1 VKRRRRSRSL
11 KKAAEAGSTYSSIV
25 FGVFLFVFRFPFVP
39 VTFEETGLGNYR
51 GRLDIIADILRVASQ
66 NAKKTQIMYQANL
79 SYKVL
84 QRYLRDITEASL
96 LRFESAEQHYVVTL
110 KGQEF
115 LEAYKDYA
123 KTNRSIERRLNAVDV
138 IKKSLEELCSSK

>member
-1 VKRRRRSRSL
+1 M
-11 KKAAEAGSTYSSIV
+11 
-25 FGVFLFVFRFPFVP
+25 FQFLFAKVI
-39 VTFEETGLGNYR
+39 FEEINLGNYR
-51 GRLDIIADILRVASQ
+51 GRLDIIADVLQVVSQ

-84 QRYLRDITEASL
+84 QRYLRNISAASL
-96 LRFESAEQHYVVTL
+96 IAFVLEEQCYVLTS

-123 KTNRSIERRLNAVDV
+123 KTNKSIEKRLNDVDNK
-138 IKKSLEELCSSK
+138 KKSLEELCSNE

>member
-1 VKRRRRSRSL
+1 M
-11 KKAAEAGSTYSSIV
+11 GS
-25 FGVFLFVFRFPFVP
+25 
-39 VTFEETGLGNYR
+39 YR
-51 GRLDIIADILRVASQ
+51 GRLEIIADILKVVSQ

-84 QRYLRDITEASL
+84 QKYLRKITMASL
-96 LRFESAEQHYVVTL
+96 VDFEDEEQCYVLTP

-123 KTNRSIERRLNAVDV
+123 KTNQSIENRLSDV
-138 IKKSLEELCSSK
+138 NDKKKFLEELCSIR